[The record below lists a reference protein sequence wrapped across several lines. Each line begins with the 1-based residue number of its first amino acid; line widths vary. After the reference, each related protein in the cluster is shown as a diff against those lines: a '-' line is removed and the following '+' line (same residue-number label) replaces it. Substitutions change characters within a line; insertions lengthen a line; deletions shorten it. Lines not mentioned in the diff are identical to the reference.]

1 MKLTS
6 IASQPRL
13 TGLQK
18 REASGPSAAS
28 QTEEQVDVFSPGPG
42 GRPSDALPK
51 VRNLASRVATALVFG
66 CVGVA
71 LVGCGDSQETKS
83 LQEAT
88 TSLASKGKFAHQ
100 ECKSK
105 WGQMGPDFMP
115 FPGFVTRCQ
124 DKPLNAKEAARLLQ
138 DGKPISYSYYSS
150 ESNTVWTDAKG
161 NRFEVP
167 ARSDHSL
174 KSVADALSLQN
185 RLQNHK
191 VDESTTKVRS
201 K

>member
-13 TGLQK
+13 NLAQK
-18 REASGPSAAS
+18 REASAPSTAG
-28 QTEEQVDVFSPGPG
+28 QIKEQVDVFSPSQS
-42 GRPSDALPK
+42 GRPLDAIAR
-51 VRNLASRVATALVFG
+51 VRNLASRVATALVIG

-71 LVGCGDSQETKS
+71 LVGCGDTQESKS
-83 LQEAT
+83 LHAAT
-88 TSLASKGKFAHQ
+88 TSLASKGEFAHK

-105 WGQMGPDFMP
+105 WGQAGPDFMP

-138 DGKPISYSYYSS
+138 DGKPISYSHRHSQL
-150 ESNTVWTDAKG
+150 NTVWTDANG
-161 NRFEVP
+161 QRHELP
-167 ARSDHSL
+167 TRSDYSL

-185 RLQNHK
+185 RLQNQK
-191 VDESTTKVRS
+191 AD
-201 K
+201 